1 MTTDQVYSIILFA
14 AAKNADNGYVSPDD
28 FNNVL
33 MPTAQN
39 GYLDYLLGEYQ
50 KYQPKRPFAPVEFSG
65 NERIRDSISPLIY
78 SAILPVNSTTG
89 IAAFP
94 SDYEYIDAM
103 WSLYN
108 IYRIRFTQQDRL
120 FSTYRSVIDP
130 VAQNPIYTIQ
140 QEGFHFYPTT
150 IGNARMSYV
159 RKPPPVFWGY
169 DLDGNGI
176 AVYNPA
182 KSQQPVWSESDI
194 MEIIVRALALVGV
207 NLQMNVVLGYAQTV
221 KEGGQ

>member
-1 MTTDQVYSIILFA
+1 MTTDDVYQLILYA
-14 AAKNADNGYVSPDD
+14 TAKNKQDGYVSPSD
-28 FNNVL
+28 FNLIINN
-33 MPTAQN
+33 AQR

-50 KYQPKRPFAPVEFSG
+50 KYQPTRPFAPVEFSA
-65 NERIRDSISPLIY
+65 NERLRDSIAPLIY

-94 SDYEYIDAM
+94 SDYEYMDAM

-130 VAQNPIYTIQ
+130 VETNPIYTIQ
-140 QEGFHFYPTT
+140 QEGFHFYPAT

-159 RKPPPVFWGY
+159 RKPPPIIWGY
-169 DLDGNGI
+169 NEDGNGVP
-176 AVYNPA
+176 VYNSA
-182 KSQQPVWSESDI
+182 LSQQPIWSDTDCYQ
-194 MEIIVRALALVGV
+194 IIIRALALVGV
-207 NLQMNVVLGYAQTV
+207 NLQMPVVMAYSQQI

>member
-1 MTTDQVYSIILFA
+1 MTTDDVYQLVLYA
-14 AAKNADNGYVSPDD
+14 TAKNKQDGYVSPSD
-28 FNNVL
+28 FNLIINN
-33 MPTAQN
+33 AQR
-39 GYLDYLLGEYQ
+39 GYLDFLLGEYQ
-50 KYQPKRPFAPVEFSG
+50 KYQPTRPFAPVEFSS
-65 NERIRDSISPLIY
+65 NERIRDSIAPLIY

-103 WSLYN
+103 WSQYN

-130 VAQNPIYTIQ
+130 VAQNPIYTVQ
-140 QEGFHFYPTT
+140 QEGFHIYPST
-150 IGNARMSYV
+150 IGFVSMSYV
-159 RKPPPVFWGY
+159 RKPPPITWGY

-176 AVYNPA
+176 PVYNPST
-182 KSQQPVWSESDI
+182 SQQPIWSDTD
-194 MEIIVRALALVGV
+194 MFAIIVRALALVGV
-207 NLQMNVVLGYAQTV
+207 NLQIPIVMGYSQQI